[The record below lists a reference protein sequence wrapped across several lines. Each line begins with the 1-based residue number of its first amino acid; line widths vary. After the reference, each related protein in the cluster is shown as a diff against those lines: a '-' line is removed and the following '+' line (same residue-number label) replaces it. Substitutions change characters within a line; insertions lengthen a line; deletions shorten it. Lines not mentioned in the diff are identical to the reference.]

1 MFPTQIK
8 VVGNSKIMVKWDD
21 SSETFVSLES
31 LRKYCPCA
39 TCIAERENHSKCYI
53 PLFHST
59 QTKVRKINIIG
70 NYAVAIIWED
80 GHNTG
85 IYEFPFLKSLSENC
99 VV

>member
-8 VVGNSKIMVKWDD
+8 VAGQSKIMFKWDD
-21 SSETFVSLES
+21 SSETFVSLER

-39 TCIAERENHSKCYI
+39 TCSAEREKHSKSYI
-53 PLFHST
+53 PLFHLT
-59 QTKVRKINIIG
+59 QTKVREINIIG
-70 NYAVAIIWED
+70 NYAVGIIWED

-85 IYEFPFLKSLSENC
+85 IYEFPFLKSLSENS